1 MRAKKLKGRAEAR
14 KPTFTRSPG
23 KPASSPGVTART
35 RGAAGAGGG
44 VGGARVVGGGGAGG
58 GGGKC
63 VVYSA
68 EENILV
74 VGDGDFSFSQGLV
87 KHRKGRG
94 VGLTLTSFDSAQE
107 VLKKY
112 KTAKGN
118 IEKCQAAG
126 AKVVHGMYVAHTRT
140 HTHIHTH
147 THKYTHTYTHT
158 QVLHGMYVAT
168 TNSFKGLDQVYN
180 SFKGLFKGLDQVYK
194 ACLDAYIV
202 LKILEHIN
210 SK

>member
-14 KPTFTRSPG
+14 KPTFARSPG

-126 AKVVHGMYVAHTRT
+126 AKVVHGMYVAHT
-140 HTHIHTH
+140 HTH
-147 THKYTHTYTHT
+147 THTYIHTYTNTHT
-158 QVLHGMYVAT
+158 HTRTHTSSAWYVCCH
-168 TNSFKGLDQVYN
+168 
-180 SFKGLFKGLDQVYK
+180 YK
-194 ACLDAYIV
+194 FI
-202 LKILEHIN
+202 
-210 SK
+210 